1 MPTKAL
7 NINTASK
14 KTAMKMVYIFTA
26 LLFVNVSFTGYAW
39 SADRIELDNTAIVGT
54 RELPKVLYIVPW
66 KNTRLGTL
74 AGVSENG
81 SFEDG
86 LVALD
91 REVFQKEARYYDIL
105 YGSADTPVK

>member
-1 MPTKAL
+1 M
-7 NINTASK
+7 
-14 KTAMKMVYIFTA
+14 MKMLKIIVIV
-26 LLFVNVSFTGYAW
+26 LVTGFQMQAVW
-39 SADRIELDNTAIVGT
+39 SADRIELDDTSIVGT

-81 SFEDG
+81 SFDEG

-91 REVFQKEARYYDIL
+91 REVLQKEIEYYDIL
-105 YGSADTPVK
+105 YRSEEIAVK

>member
-1 MPTKAL
+1 MNVIKRKLRISIGLAIL
-7 NINTASK
+7 AIITA
-14 KTAMKMVYIFTA
+14 T
-26 LLFVNVSFTGYAW
+26 LTGSVW
-39 SADRIELDNTAIVGT
+39 SADRIQLDDTSIVGT

-66 KNTRLGTL
+66 KSTRVGTL

-86 LVALD
+86 LIALD
-91 REVFQKEARYYDIL
+91 REVFQKEAEYYDIL

>member
-1 MPTKAL
+1 M
-7 NINTASK
+7 
-14 KTAMKMVYIFTA
+14 MKIISIIFFILTVG
-26 LLFVNVSFTGYAW
+26 LFSQVAW
-39 SADRIELDNTAIVGT
+39 SADRIELDDTSIVGT

-81 SFEDG
+81 SFDEG

-91 REVFQKEARYYDIL
+91 REVLQKEIEYYDIL
-105 YGSADTPVK
+105 YQTADAAVK